1 MRFEKFEKEEV
12 FTFSCENF
20 HHLELFWF
28 GRVKIWMVNLDFGL
42 FGSKSGF
49 GEGSRDRSRVDRG
62 RSRSG
67 SRSDRSKVRKSSKG
81 LKKSDFDI
89 FDIKFHTFFM
99 DFGPF

>member
-1 MRFEKFEKEEV
+1 MEV

-28 GRVKIWMVNLDFGL
+28 GRVKIWMVDLDL
-42 FGSKSGF
+42 VIFGSKSGF
-49 GEGSRDRSRVDRG
+49 EEGSRDRSRVDRDRG

-99 DFGPF
+99 DFWSF